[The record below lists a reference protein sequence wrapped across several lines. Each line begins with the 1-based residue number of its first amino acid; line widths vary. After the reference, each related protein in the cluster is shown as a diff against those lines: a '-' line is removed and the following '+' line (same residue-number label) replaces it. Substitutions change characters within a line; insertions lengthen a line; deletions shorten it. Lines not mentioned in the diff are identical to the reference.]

1 MVVLE
6 RIIINVLLQ
15 DFQFDDWDDLCD
27 KLNGLATDCN
37 KHRAKTDKRKQR
49 SVFRDVLKA
58 VEVGGSR
65 GPGGEGGLFESKAVA
80 SASALCLPSLSI
92 QEGDFQSETI
102 RFGTERMTIDSW
114 VRKRTYDAF
123 REFVGSGMN
132 YHLQVRRLC
141 SG

>member
-1 MVVLE
+1 MGGE
-6 RIIINVLLQ
+6 NQ
-15 DFQFDDWDDLCD
+15 
-27 KLNGLATDCN
+27 
-37 KHRAKTDKRKQR
+37 
-49 SVFRDVLKA
+49 
-58 VEVGGSR
+58 GSR
-65 GPGGEGGLFESKAVA
+65 RGVLFESKAVA
-80 SASALCLPSLSI
+80 SASALRLLSLSI

-132 YHLQVRRLC
+132 YHLQVRRSC

>member
-1 MVVLE
+1 MQQLC
-6 RIIINVLLQ
+6 LFLQ
-15 DFQFDDWDDLCD
+15 EFEFHDWDDLCD
-27 KLNGLATDCN
+27 KLSALATDCN

-58 VEVGGSR
+58 VEVGTSDHCSVYLR
-65 GPGGEGGLFESKAVA
+65 LQHMCRQFST
-80 SASALCLPSLSI
+80 PSTLI
-92 QEGDFQSETI
+92 QEGEFQSETI

-132 YHLQVRRLC
+132 YHLQVPF
-141 SG
+141 